1 MMPMHVLL
9 LLAFLQAPAAGEP
22 LRSGCSSADEQ
33 IAVVAAGD
41 SVQIQMALGGEEK
54 TCYKLRVTTSGETL
68 TGYVLGEGLPAIAE
82 FVWHRQKASVE
93 AAEAEARRALLPPV
107 QPVANDLAKPPAD
120 PLISTQ
126 FEDFSGRD
134 PSGKVVSLSGLKGR
148 VVLVTF
154 WSPKSATSIGHLSS
168 VQVLYQQLHSAGLA
182 AVGVSADPNPYH
194 ITEALDDAILTWPQ
208 IPDRTGLAAHYHVEG
223 KAGKTFVLDSSHRI
237 VASGTMGPEL
247 EKTVR
252 DLLAAK

>member
-1 MMPMHVLL
+1 MHALL
-9 LLAFLQAPAAGEP
+9 LLAFFQAPVTAEP

-33 IAVVAAGD
+33 IALVAAGD
-41 SVQIQMALGGEEK
+41 SVQIQMARGGEEK
-54 TCYKLRVTTSGETL
+54 TCYKLRVTRSGEAL
-68 TGYVLGEGLPAIAE
+68 TGYVLGEGLPAIAD
-82 FVWHRQKASVE
+82 FVGQRQKASVE
-93 AAEAEARRALLPPV
+93 AAEAEARRALLPPSP
-107 QPVANDLAKPPAD
+107 PVSNALAKPAED
-120 PLISTQ
+120 PFVSSQ
-126 FEDFSGRD
+126 FADFSGRD
-134 PSGKVVSLSGLKGR
+134 PSGKAVSLSGLKGR

-154 WSPKSATSIGHLSS
+154 WSPKSATSIGQLSS
-168 VQVLYQQLHSAGLA
+168 IQVLYQQLHSAGLA

-208 IPDRTGLAAHYHVEG
+208 IPDRSGLAAHYHADG